1 MLPASTEHD
10 IVAWVII
17 LEKKISQKRLN
28 NKEKLKI
35 YLIVN
40 EINKNKPIQGI
51 RKQSRN
57 IQDKFAVL
65 L

>member
-1 MLPASTEHD
+1 MSTEHD

-17 LEKKISQKRLN
+17 FEKKINQKRLN

-40 EINKNKPIQGI
+40 EIKKNKPIQGI
-51 RKQSRN
+51 RKQSGN
-57 IQDKFAVL
+57 IQDKLAVL